1 MYVHSMAQQQSKC
14 MESRSFST
22 NLRTK
27 ATKVQ
32 WTQKK
37 ILFSFFFAQKW
48 PVLKNINSWA
58 NCYKRCIVTKHKN
71 LILHLLI
78 DEKLFYQSTK
88 YISKHLLP
96 LENYLIKKDLQIF
109 YQFFFNSKRFRAP
122 YALSIIPRQTVVQVY
137 KR

>member
-96 LENYLIKKDLQIF
+96 LENYLEEKISRFFINSFLILKDSELHMH
-109 YQFFFNSKRFRAP
+109 YQSFQDNSSTG
-122 YALSIIPRQTVVQVY
+122 L
-137 KR
+137 